1 MSETQQFFDSYPE
14 AIDILPVFS
23 LDQVLRWIG
32 DQEPFPYEGFFS
44 FPSFPI
50 AQKEYSL
57 WFAKNIFWDD
67 SLKNKHKEEIIG
79 KYRDLF
85 HQRIQLLLEF
95 EGPKTPEKR
104 LQDIQALREEF
115 FLYPVELEKEL
126 LGRHKKKQIDSF
138 EDIERALTKNTP
150 LRNFREA
157 ARKKSLGSIASFVQE
172 KHLSPHFSGFVENVQ
187 ILSEPISVYS
197 DIIFQAQ
204 WAYIQNGKI
213 IWSIHSTDSLWSLTS
228 MILNTSLVKWYSG
241 DFVLEEIYHIKEP
254 ESTKPILSSQRR
266 IAKYRFEDPRIQQ
279 VTITQKLTVDNKEE
293 FIIEILKDPDNLII
307 HRVTRVS
314 NRVLYRI
321 FKTNPTYL
329 SEIENVIRLVDE
341 IQENE
346 KNQKRPQ

>member
-1 MSETQQFFDSYPE
+1 
-14 AIDILPVFS
+14 
-23 LDQVLRWIG
+23 
-32 DQEPFPYEGFFS
+32 
-44 FPSFPI
+44 
-50 AQKEYSL
+50 
-57 WFAKNIFWDD
+57 
-67 SLKNKHKEEIIG
+67 
-79 KYRDLF
+79 
-85 HQRIQLLLEF
+85 
-95 EGPKTPEKR
+95 
-104 LQDIQALREEF
+104 
-115 FLYPVELEKEL
+115 
-126 LGRHKKKQIDSF
+126 
-138 EDIERALTKNTP
+138 
-150 LRNFREA
+150 
-157 ARKKSLGSIASFVQE
+157 
-172 KHLSPHFSGFVENVQ
+172 
-187 ILSEPISVYS
+187 
-197 DIIFQAQ
+197 
-204 WAYIQNGKI
+204 
-213 IWSIHSTDSLWSLTS
+213 